1 MICIYYQEIDN
12 QSDISAIKRP
22 FQVWKSNNR
31 IYPSKSVIYI
41 LLASK
46 LMKTEIGNNT
56 FMILQ

>member
-22 FQVWKSNNR
+22 FQVWNSNNG

>member
-22 FQVWKSNNR
+22 FQVWNSNNR

-56 FMILQ
+56 FIILQ